1 MSEFLTYS
9 LRTGACIAVFYLFFK
24 LLLSRETFHAFN
36 RALVLAATAV
46 SFVLPLCV
54 ITVQRTLPARE
65 TPPGRRSQRPTN
77 IHIPRMRISLRLRLI
92 LQRMLRPGAHSLP
105 PV

>member
-54 ITVQRTLPARE
+54 ITVQRTLPA
-65 TPPGRRSQRPTN
+65 GRRSQRPTN

-92 LQRMLRPGAHSLP
+92 LQRMLRPGARSLP

>member
-46 SFVLPLCV
+46 SFV
-54 ITVQRTLPARE
+54 
-65 TPPGRRSQRPTN
+65 PGRQSQPPTN
-77 IHIPRMRISLRLRLI
+77 IHIPRMRISLRLRQI
-92 LQRMLRPGAHSLP
+92 LQWMFRPGAHSLP
-105 PV
+105 PA